1 MILQPIRLQ
10 HLHVQGK
17 QTGKMYHGHRAS
29 LDDFELNCCYIQ
41 SVLLQDI
48 CAPDPPSLFVDG
60 SSRHDITQGLLGN
73 CWFVASCA
81 TLALEPSL
89 LEKVCASV
97 DKKEQTNKET
107 KS

>member
-1 MILQPIRLQ
+1 
-10 HLHVQGK
+10 
-17 QTGKMYHGHRAS
+17 MYHGHRAS

-107 KS
+107 KSTKKKKKENKC